1 MSLCKLGKNRQ
12 LDLPSNEL
20 NISLKNYKENY
31 YKIINNI
38 YHYTIKDTIGLSSL
52 PNYKPQTI
60 STRNY
65 EYKYLGQILGIIPI
79 NKNSDINGNN
89 ITEFYWFDDP
99 KEYTDEEL
107 DLVDTG
113 RCELPVCNYGCGLNK
128 RIFSFI

>member
-1 MSLCKLGKNRQ
+1 MGKNRQ

-20 NISLKNYKENY
+20 KISLKNYKENY

-79 NKNSDINGNN
+79 NKNGGLYAAGGINLWKCCAGN
-89 ITEFYWFDDP
+89 
-99 KEYTDEEL
+99 
-107 DLVDTG
+107 
-113 RCELPVCNYGCGLNK
+113 C
-128 RIFSFI
+128 